1 MLIHLHQLRQSDAA
15 DPLCSV
21 FVFIKKHVETRHVDG
36 HLIPR
41 LLFLWPIGR
50 SLRWVSSPAFT
61 CSESLSCRW
70 VGIRLGGVSY
80 TVRPCQP
87 WEGLHCYANFPLTG
101 RNCPCQGGR
110 TCEEGPAGQEGALS
124 PLQGAFKL
132 CERNDARDSRSYRCC
147 GEHDREGN
155 LRENSVSVMETDG
168 LVLSPCYCWGSR
180 LKRALRMRYLI
191 QLAVHVCWAR
201 CPRQWPSIQS
211 SWRWQAL
218 RAADSSV
225 TLRGIPCISLLCSH
239 SSGWENSRDGMEDV
253 RWHVTLWD
261 FTSSFWQSCECP
273 VSVWKGIMD
282 VYQGADNVTGHAS
295 WL

>member
-1 MLIHLHQLRQSDAA
+1 MLI
-15 DPLCSV
+15 
-21 FVFIKKHVETRHVDG
+21 
-36 HLIPR
+36 
-41 LLFLWPIGR
+41 
-50 SLRWVSSPAFT
+50 
-61 CSESLSCRW
+61 
-70 VGIRLGGVSY
+70 
-80 TVRPCQP
+80 
-87 WEGLHCYANFPLTG
+87 FPLVG
-101 RNCPCQGGR
+101 RDCPCQGGR

-239 SSGWENSRDGMEDV
+239 SPGWENSRDGMEDV
-253 RWHVTLWD
+253 RWHVSLWD
-261 FTSSFWQSCECP
+261 FTSSFWQSCRSCECVSACECVEGNNGCLPESWQCNRPRFVTLIKMLRLYYAQNISNNSGTNTLWRKGWSDESFP
-273 VSVWKGIMD
+273 VFAKEI
-282 VYQGADNVTGHAS
+282 H
-295 WL
+295 

>member
-1 MLIHLHQLRQSDAA
+1 MLIS
-15 DPLCSV
+15 PLV
-21 FVFIKKHVETRHVDG
+21 
-36 HLIPR
+36 
-41 LLFLWPIGR
+41 GR
-50 SLRWVSSPAFT
+50 D
-61 CSESLSCRW
+61 
-70 VGIRLGGVSY
+70 
-80 TVRPCQP
+80 
-87 WEGLHCYANFPLTG
+87 
-101 RNCPCQGGR
+101 CPCQGGR

-201 CPRQWPSIQS
+201 CPRRWPSIPS
-211 SWRWQAL
+211 SWG
-218 RAADSSV
+218 DSRSEP
-225 TLRGIPCISLLCSH
+225 LIPPWHWEAFLAFPCIGKLL
-239 SSGWENSRDGMEDV
+239 GWNGGCTLTCQLV
-253 RWHVTLWD
+253 RFDFLLLTKLSILWV
-261 FTSSFWQSCECP
+261 CER
-273 VSVWKGIMD
+273 VSVRKGIMD
-282 VYQGADNVTGHAS
+282 VYQGAENVMGHAS